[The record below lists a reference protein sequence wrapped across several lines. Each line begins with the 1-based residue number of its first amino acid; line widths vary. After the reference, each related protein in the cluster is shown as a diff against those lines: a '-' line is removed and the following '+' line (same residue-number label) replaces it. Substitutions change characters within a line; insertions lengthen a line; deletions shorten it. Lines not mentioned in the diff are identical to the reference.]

1 MASVRHGTPWTAA
14 VATGSRSTATAGSTT
29 GAALALP
36 QHRPLPFETEG
47 GQGAQ
52 DVVVGARH
60 HARRIEVFNTHQPFP
75 RCGAGVEVT
84 GERRHQRAEMQGAA
98 GRRRETAA
106 IGRALRRNGVGCGH
120 DGGQAGLGLTR
131 QKRADYSAAMLQE
144 LEALETKLT
153 QLLETH
159 RALREENVR
168 LRQQLVALENSN
180 KLLSGRLDA
189 ARSRVENLFEQLP
202 D

>member
-1 MASVRHGTPWTAA
+1 
-14 VATGSRSTATAGSTT
+14 
-29 GAALALP
+29 
-36 QHRPLPFETEG
+36 
-47 GQGAQ
+47 
-52 DVVVGARH
+52 
-60 HARRIEVFNTHQPFP
+60 
-75 RCGAGVEVT
+75 
-84 GERRHQRAEMQGAA
+84 
-98 GRRRETAA
+98 
-106 IGRALRRNGVGCGH
+106 
-120 DGGQAGLGLTR
+120 
-131 QKRADYSAAMLQE
+131 MLQE